1 MAEDSAQRT
10 SDAAQA
16 GVSPGG
22 APQLSAVTAAA
33 DLRRLTLVAA
43 GSGAI
48 GLALCILIGHPLAG
62 VLGFVGLA
70 LGLLNAYL
78 LRRAAG
84 MYASM
89 DAPQKSRFAVGAL
102 GRLALISFIGLL
114 IAWLTLP
121 DGLGVLAGLAVFQ
134 LLLVV
139 MALIPLLRELREAGD
154 QA

>member
-1 MAEDSAQRT
+1 MAEESAQRT
-10 SDAAQA
+10 SGTAQTGAA
-16 GVSPGG
+16 P
-22 APQLSAVTAAA
+22 PMSAVTAAA
-33 DLRRLTLVAA
+33 DLRRLTMVAA
-43 GSGAI
+43 GIGAV
-48 GLALCILIGHPLAG
+48 GLAVCILLGRPMAG
-62 VLGFVGLA
+62 VFGIVGLA

-84 MYASM
+84 LYASM
-89 DAPQKSRFAVGAL
+89 DSPQKSRFAVGAL

-139 MALIPLLRELREAGD
+139 MALIPLLKELREAGD